1 MGLKQS
7 CPECP
12 DPVVTQ
18 CPPPV
23 VCNTSSSSSSSP
35 FTFNT
40 SPATS
45 PGTSPATS
53 PGTSLSRSPTTSPGT
68 STSSCPAGTKVSKQ
82 TTKSAINTLSCYG
95 SNGNIIG
102 SPIINSPPISNIC
115 TADTTTRISYN
126 NILTHINT
134 GYYQCNQDATTLLDT
149 NPCPSGYTS
158 AITPTL
164 NLDGSI
170 TYTCTGNGPFT
181 CPLNVT
187 PITTTL
193 NTGVTAK
200 VCNILPTSQFTNV
213 NGFKSKRER
222 NVESFSQNTNDK
234 CKVRY

>member
-1 MGLKQS
+1 MYKEMGLKQS

-12 DPVVTQ
+12 DPVV
-18 CPPPV
+18 
-23 VCNTSSSSSSSP
+23 CNTTSSPARSPSP
-35 FTFNT
+35 FTFDT
-40 SPATS
+40 SPGTS
-45 PGTSPATS
+45 PGTSPASS
-53 PGTSLSRSPTTSPGT
+53 PGTSP
-68 STSSCPAGTKVSKQ
+68 SSCPPGTKVSKQ

-115 TADTTTRISYN
+115 TADTTTRINYN
-126 NILTHINT
+126 NILTHIDT
-134 GYYQCNQDATTLLDT
+134 GYYQCNQNAITLLDT
-149 NPCPSGYTS
+149 KICPNGYIS
-158 AITPTL
+158 AITPTI

-170 TYTCTGNGPFT
+170 TYTCSGNGPFT

-213 NGFKSKRER
+213 YDFKSKKER
-222 NVESFSQNTNDK
+222 NVESFSQNTNGK
-234 CKVRY
+234 CKTIY